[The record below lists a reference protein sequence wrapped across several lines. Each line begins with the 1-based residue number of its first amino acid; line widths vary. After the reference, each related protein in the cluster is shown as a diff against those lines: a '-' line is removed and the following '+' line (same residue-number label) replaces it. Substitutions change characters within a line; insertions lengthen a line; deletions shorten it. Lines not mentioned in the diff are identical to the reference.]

1 MNMICPFRAVKL
13 ETYNTK
19 SHIQYAKINC
29 KWVEYKWQTNAR
41 FTNHGTGKSL
51 KQILIWY

>member
-1 MNMICPFRAVKL
+1 MICPFRAVKL

-29 KWVEYKWQTNAR
+29 KWVEYKWQINAR